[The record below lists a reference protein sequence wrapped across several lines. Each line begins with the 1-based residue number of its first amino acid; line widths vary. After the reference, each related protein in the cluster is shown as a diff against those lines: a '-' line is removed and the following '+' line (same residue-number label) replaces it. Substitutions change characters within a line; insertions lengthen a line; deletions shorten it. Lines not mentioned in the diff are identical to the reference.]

1 MVGVITPNQGFI
13 CGGHVRECRLATFS
27 LSCWRPKPDHMQML
41 APQSKKNSK
50 SQGDESRR
58 SLDISSP
65 QGSSKRK
72 IENGFTVRLMYK
84 ESQESLSFCMI
95 LNLAIEP

>member
-1 MVGVITPNQGFI
+1 MQISNI
-13 CGGHVRECRLATFS
+13 LAQLLEAQARSYADACSTFE
-27 LSCWRPKPDHMQML
+27 
-41 APQSKKNSK
+41 KKQISK

-95 LNLAIEP
+95 LNLTIEP